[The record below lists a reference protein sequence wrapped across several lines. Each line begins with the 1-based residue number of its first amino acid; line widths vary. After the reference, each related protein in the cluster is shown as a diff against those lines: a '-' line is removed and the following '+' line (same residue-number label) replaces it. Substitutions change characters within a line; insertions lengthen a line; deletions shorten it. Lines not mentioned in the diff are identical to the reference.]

1 MDINKSR
8 TFFDDNCV
16 GVNILSAVEP
26 LIDFDTA
33 WNIVRS
39 KYDSARFQDMINT
52 RGNLRWIISIRIVD
66 MLFRNV
72 KSHIIQND
80 YVIGEQRIYL
90 FGILVEIDYR
100 STNRI
105 DLYKEII

>member
-1 MDINKSR
+1 MDTKQTR
-8 TFFDDNCV
+8 TFCDEIDI
-16 GVNILSAVEP
+16 GAMPLPKVEP
-26 LIDFDTA
+26 LIDFGTA
-33 WNIVRS
+33 WNIVSS

-72 KSHIIQND
+72 QSYILQND
-80 YVIGEQRIYL
+80 YSTGEHRIYL
-90 FGILVEIDYR
+90 FGILVEVDYR
-100 STNRI
+100 NTNRI

>member
-1 MDINKSR
+1 MDTKQTR
-8 TFFDDNCV
+8 TFCDEIDI
-16 GVNILSAVEP
+16 GVMPLPKVES
-26 LIDFDTA
+26 LINFDTA
-33 WNIVRS
+33 WHIIESR
-39 KYDSARFQDMINT
+39 YDSARFQDMINT

-72 KSHIIQND
+72 QSYILQND
-80 YVIGEQRIYL
+80 YSTGEHRIYL

>member
-1 MDINKSR
+1 MDMKRQFYDEIDIGAMPLPK
-8 TFFDDNCV
+8 
-16 GVNILSAVEP
+16 VEP

-33 WNIVRS
+33 WNIIESR
-39 KYDSARFQDMINT
+39 YDSARFQDMINT

-72 KSHIIQND
+72 QSYILQND
-80 YVIGEQRIYL
+80 YSTGEHRIYL

>member
-1 MDINKSR
+1 MDTKQTR
-8 TFFDDNCV
+8 TIFDDIDI
-16 GVNILSAVEP
+16 GAAALPKVEL

-33 WNIVRS
+33 WNIVSS

-52 RGNLRWIISIRIVD
+52 RGNLRWIISARIVD

-72 KSHIIQND
+72 KSCILQND
-80 YVIGEQRIYL
+80 YSTGEHRIYL
-90 FGILVEIDYR
+90 FGILVEVDYR
-100 STNRI
+100 NTNRI